1 MAKSTSSVVKTTLVS
16 ISTKSNYKADNISLY
31 FLNYHSYLK
40 TYPFSFPKFAFI
52 SNICYNRNE
61 VKQMTLLAII
71 YVLIFIIFAL
81 AAYAVM
87 QIKLAGIE
95 VKDFWSFIEANQILD
110 KLYEFSKKYETLTPQ
125 QKVVYLMEAEKV
137 FTAFDKIP
145 NIIWEDEF
153 KKYDEVLK
161 KYKEIRIE
169 RWSSN

>member
-1 MAKSTSSVVKTTLVS
+1 M
-16 ISTKSNYKADNISLY
+16 
-31 FLNYHSYLK
+31 
-40 TYPFSFPKFAFI
+40 
-52 SNICYNRNE
+52 
-61 VKQMTLLAII
+61 QLLAII

-81 AAYAVM
+81 IAYAVM

-95 VKDFWSFIEANQILD
+95 VKDFWSFVEANQILD
-110 KLYEFSKKYETLTPQ
+110 KLYIFAKKYETLTPQ

>member
-1 MAKSTSSVVKTTLVS
+1 
-16 ISTKSNYKADNISLY
+16 
-31 FLNYHSYLK
+31 
-40 TYPFSFPKFAFI
+40 
-52 SNICYNRNE
+52 
-61 VKQMTLLAII
+61 MTLLAII

-81 AAYAVM
+81 VAYAVM

-110 KLYEFSKKYETLTPQ
+110 KLYEFSKKYKTLTPQ

-153 KKYDEVLK
+153 QKYDEVLK
-161 KYKEIRIE
+161 KYKEIKVE
-169 RWSSN
+169 RWMSN

>member
-1 MAKSTSSVVKTTLVS
+1 
-16 ISTKSNYKADNISLY
+16 
-31 FLNYHSYLK
+31 
-40 TYPFSFPKFAFI
+40 
-52 SNICYNRNE
+52 
-61 VKQMTLLAII
+61 MTLLAII

-81 AAYAVM
+81 IAYAVM

-153 KKYDEVLK
+153 KKYDAVLK
-161 KYKEIRIE
+161 KYKEIKIE
-169 RWSSN
+169 RWSSH

>member
-1 MAKSTSSVVKTTLVS
+1 M
-16 ISTKSNYKADNISLY
+16 
-31 FLNYHSYLK
+31 
-40 TYPFSFPKFAFI
+40 P
-52 SNICYNRNE
+52 
-61 VKQMTLLAII
+61 LLALI
-71 YVLIFIIFAL
+71 YILIFIIVAL

-110 KLYEFSKKYETLTPQ
+110 KLYEFSKKYKTLTPQ

-161 KYKEIRIE
+161 KYKEIKIE
-169 RWSSN
+169 RWVSH

>member
-1 MAKSTSSVVKTTLVS
+1 
-16 ISTKSNYKADNISLY
+16 
-31 FLNYHSYLK
+31 
-40 TYPFSFPKFAFI
+40 
-52 SNICYNRNE
+52 
-61 VKQMTLLAII
+61 MTLLVII

-110 KLYEFSKKYETLTPQ
+110 KLYAFSKKYETLTPQ

-153 KKYDEVLK
+153 KKYDEVLQ
-161 KYKEIRIE
+161 KYKEIKIE
-169 RWSSN
+169 RWVSN